1 MKKREEFKTVTFYID
16 KGGSAKTTNTFN
28 YVKNAVST
36 GDVRALVID
45 GDRSRNLTNVFGV
58 NGKKTIADL
67 FKSDGE
73 DFEIYPTNDPKIDII
88 VGDSNFTDE
97 GVNIRGASSPYL
109 VLFTWYS
116 MNYKMLSDKYD
127 LIVID
132 THNDT
137 SIVTSNLIAVSDIV
151 VSVTTPDGPSFTAWR
166 NLPDFIEKIK
176 TKARNPF
183 TKETVVDLKIGLIAN
198 NIIFY
203 GNNVSGPSKEFLSL
217 VENDEHFLGLI
228 PNRPIF
234 VSTLLEGKSIFE
246 LVEDMP
252 TYKKTKYQSLI
263 DGVKEIYE
271 KINAMLDW
279 LNKLFEINI

>member
-271 KINAMLDW
+271 KINAML
-279 LNKLFEINI
+279 E

>member
-1 MKKREEFKTVTFYID
+1 MKKREKFKTVTFYID
-16 KGGSAKTTNTFN
+16 KGGSAKTTNAFN

-36 GDVRALVID
+36 GNVRALVID

-73 DFEIYPTNDPKIDII
+73 DFEIYPTKDPQIDII
-88 VGDSNFTDE
+88 VGDNNFTDE
-97 GVNIRGASSPYL
+97 GVNIRGESSPYL

-116 MNYKMLSDKYD
+116 MNYKMLSEKYD

-137 SIVTSNLIAVSDIV
+137 SIVTSNLIAVSDVV
-151 VSVTTPDGPSFTAWR
+151 VSVTTPDGPSFTAWK
-166 NLPDFIEKIK
+166 NLPDFIEKVK

-183 TKETVVDLKIGLIAN
+183 TKETVVALKIGLIAN

-203 GNNVSGPSKEFLSL
+203 GNNVSAPSKEFLSL

-252 TYKKTKYQSLI
+252 LPKRKKYKNLVNS
-263 DGVKEIYE
+263 VKEIYE
-271 KINAMLDW
+271 KISGML
-279 LNKLFEINI
+279 EE

>member
-1 MKKREEFKTVTFYID
+1 MGSMSVENGFKTVTFYID

-28 YVKNAVST
+28 YVKDAVST
-36 GDVRALVID
+36 RNIKALVID

-58 NGKKTIADL
+58 NGDKTIADL

-73 DFEIYPTNDPKIDII
+73 DFAIYPTSDPRIDII
-88 VGDSNFTDE
+88 VGDSDFTDE

-116 MNYKMLSDKYD
+116 MNYQMLSEKYD

-166 NLPDFIEKIK
+166 NLPEFIEKVK

-183 TKETVVDLKIGLIAN
+183 TKETVVDLKLGLIAN

-203 GNNVSGPSKEFLSL
+203 GNNVSAPSKEFLSL

-246 LVEDMP
+246 LVDEMP
-252 TYKKTKYQSLI
+252 IHKQQKYQNLLA
-263 DGVKEIYE
+263 GVRGIYA
-271 KINAMLDW
+271 KINAML
-279 LNKLFEINI
+279 E